1 MLELVRGHLSLVL
14 VPVGALIA
22 QELLEDLLTQNLR
35 HELGFFGEVN
45 SFTQG
50 CGQRVVAHS
59 AALRIGHGG
68 EVLGHGGHERVLVFD
83 ALQTGG
89 ENHRVGEVWVRCRV
103 QAAVLDACGLHLVRL
118 VQGHAHEGGAVV
130 VAPGDV
136 GGCLAAAPE
145 ALVGVDELVGDRG
158 EFGGVLEHT
167 GDEVA
172 CGLGQLV
179 FGTGFEECVGVAFE
193 EGEVGVHAA
202 AGVLGEGLGHEGCV
216 HAQRVGDFL
225 DDGAEGHDVVGGL
238 QGVGVAQV
246 DFVLAGAG
254 FVVAE
259 FDGDADLFEHG
270 HCLAAEV
277 LHDAAGG
284 VVEVGFVVHGH
295 GESVGAELG
304 GFEQVELNFGRGVA
318 GEAHLRGLV
327 EHALEHAAGVG
338 GADLAVGGEH
348 VTEHAG
354 GVVFLAT
361 PGQDLEGG
369 GVRLQQHVG
378 FVDAGEA
385 LNRGAVKAQ
394 ALIEGTLY
402 FSRCERNGFEGAD
415 HVGEPEAD
423 EADVALFDGAQY
435 EFLLTVHELPS
446 RCGRASA
453 WYPSAGGGG
462 ALNLLPRCGRPC
474 YERPCCGRPFMSH
487 GFQKI
492 PEDSRGVRRAA
503 CQRCW
508 RLLAPACVLLLSSL
522 SGSAVWRAGGR
533 FRLCKFSLVCSR
545 LCAAVAQIL
554 GSTGG
559 GRVTTPPLSLRSGG
573 YFLSMSAYLC
583 PDSRHMTVR
592 GACSGSPCDNG
603 GMLHSILLSTVQF
616 PLTQLPLA
624 TSIVAADPTGLE
636 WLLLIA
642 APVVFCI
649 VYLACIMAI
658 AAFGP
663 LVMRNNKSG
672 GATYLLDRPSRVA
685 FRTRT
690 VALFA
695 VVGAFVELLWLG
707 YTGRVGSMAV
717 IPILLFT
724 WSWKFAFFFLPLQLI
739 RAWYVHAT
747 RGKYDSL
754 SAEGA
759 QRREKLN
766 RKSAYEVSKMMQRE
780 PQQFAM
786 SKELHTLAR
795 GQKIAGVRPFQNLDE
810 AGKKRRTNYTV
821 ELAVA
826 LMQAR
831 AMNPGKLPSEAF
843 GEGILGMGVGMTSDR
858 AVNQTWLTL
867 CTERVN
873 APDAPNYPDSLY
885 PVAARFSLFTTM
897 SLLQPVMGRPY
908 SPFTA
913 EDARRFV
920 PRDFSADTVLLKT
933 EELGKKALAQS
944 AIFRQLHERLLP
956 LHQQQPQLVDGRALA
971 YCGALQATVAK
982 AEAQS
987 QRLTS
992 QILAAAASERGILS
1006 YGLFSQ
1012 IAEDYQCVQRLL
1024 NLMVKATANIERFIN
1039 AVEALVQMH
1048 SGPAQPSGIAYE
1060 KVQMEY
1066 IAALLEVIVFSS
1078 HAPLA
1083 GSIQAS
1089 YALLKADYE
1098 AFTFNTTDELSR
1110 SYWLQYAKNAVSACD
1125 TGLSQGYEGF
1135 FGSDDAAKK
1144 AWESYAEDVVKEVCT
1159 YSIMQLYWDAL
1170 VQQAL
1175 IQRDLPREF
1184 EDASSAI
1191 PELMNKN
1198 AAASFP
1204 TYYINLIWN

>member
-1 MLELVRGHLSLVL
+1 M
-14 VPVGALIA
+14 
-22 QELLEDLLTQNLR
+22 
-35 HELGFFGEVN
+35 
-45 SFTQG
+45 
-50 CGQRVVAHS
+50 
-59 AALRIGHGG
+59 
-68 EVLGHGGHERVLVFD
+68 
-83 ALQTGG
+83 
-89 ENHRVGEVWVRCRV
+89 
-103 QAAVLDACGLHLVRL
+103 
-118 VQGHAHEGGAVV
+118 
-130 VAPGDV
+130 APGDV

-145 ALVGVDELVGDRG
+145 ALVGVNELVGDRG

-179 FGTGFEECVGVAFE
+179 FGAGFEESVGVAFE

-225 DDGAEGHDVVGGL
+225 DDGAEGHHVVGGL
-238 QGVGVAQV
+238 QGVSVAQV

-259 FDGDADLFEHG
+259 FDGDADFFEHG
-270 HCLAAEV
+270 HCLTAEV
-277 LHDAAGG
+277 LHDTTGG

-318 GEAHLRGLV
+318 GEAHLRRLV
-327 EHALEHAAGVG
+327 EYALEHAASVG
-338 GADLAVGGEH
+338 GANLAVGGEH

-354 GVVFLAT
+354 GVVFLAA
-361 PGQDLEGG
+361 PGQNLEGG

-378 FVDAGEA
+378 FVDTGET

-394 ALIEGTLY
+394 ALVECAFY

-435 EFLLTVHELPS
+435 EFLLTVHKLPS

-453 WYPSAGGGG
+453 WYPSTGDGG
-462 ALNLLPRCGRPC
+462 ALNLLPRCGSKARKALQSPWD
-474 YERPCCGRPFMSH
+474 SL
-487 GFQKI
+487 GFQ
-492 PEDSRGVRRAA
+492 RGLRRAA

-522 SGSAVWRAGGR
+522 SGSAVRRAGGR
-533 FRLCKFSLVCSR
+533 FRLCKFSLVCS
-545 LCAAVAQIL
+545 
-554 GSTGG
+554 
-559 GRVTTPPLSLRSGG
+559 
-573 YFLSMSAYLC
+573 
-583 PDSRHMTVR
+583 DSRHMTAR
-592 GACSGSPCDNG
+592 GACSGAPCDNG
-603 GMLHSILLSTVQF
+603 GMLHSILLPSTV
-616 PLTQLPLA
+616 QLPLA

-642 APVVFCI
+642 APVVFCV

-695 VVGAFVELLWLG
+695 LVGAFVELLWLG
-707 YTGRVGSMAV
+707 YTGRVGSIAV

-747 RGKYDSL
+747 RGKYDAL

-766 RKSAYEVSKMMQRE
+766 RKSAYEVSKMMQRN

-843 GEGILGMGVGMTSDR
+843 GEGILGMGVGITSDR

-873 APDAPNYPDSLY
+873 AVDAPNYPDSLY

-933 EELGKKALAQS
+933 EELGKKTLAQS

-956 LHQQQPQLVDGRALA
+956 LHQQQPQLVDRRALA
-971 YCGALQATVAK
+971 YCGALLLSVAK

-987 QRLTS
+987 QHLTS
-992 QILAAAASERGILS
+992 QVLAAAASERGILS

-1012 IAEDYQCVQRLL
+1012 ISEDYQRVQRLL
-1024 NLMVKATANIERFIN
+1024 NLMVKATADIERFIN

-1048 SGPAQPSGIAYE
+1048 SGPVQPSGIAYE
-1060 KVQMEY
+1060 KAQMEY
-1066 IAALLEVIVFSS
+1066 IAALLDVIVFSS

-1125 TGLSQGYEGF
+1125 TGLAQGYEGF
-1135 FGSDDAAKK
+1135 FGSDDATKK
-1144 AWESYAEDVVKEVCT
+1144 AWESYAEDVVQEVCT
-1159 YSIMQLYWDAL
+1159 YSITQLYWDAL

>member
-1 MLELVRGHLSLVL
+1 M
-14 VPVGALIA
+14 
-22 QELLEDLLTQNLR
+22 
-35 HELGFFGEVN
+35 
-45 SFTQG
+45 
-50 CGQRVVAHS
+50 
-59 AALRIGHGG
+59 
-68 EVLGHGGHERVLVFD
+68 
-83 ALQTGG
+83 
-89 ENHRVGEVWVRCRV
+89 
-103 QAAVLDACGLHLVRL
+103 
-118 VQGHAHEGGAVV
+118 
-130 VAPGDV
+130 
-136 GGCLAAAPE
+136 
-145 ALVGVDELVGDRG
+145 
-158 EFGGVLEHT
+158 
-167 GDEVA
+167 
-172 CGLGQLV
+172 
-179 FGTGFEECVGVAFE
+179 
-193 EGEVGVHAA
+193 
-202 AGVLGEGLGHEGCV
+202 
-216 HAQRVGDFL
+216 
-225 DDGAEGHDVVGGL
+225 
-238 QGVGVAQV
+238 
-246 DFVLAGAG
+246 
-254 FVVAE
+254 
-259 FDGDADLFEHG
+259 
-270 HCLAAEV
+270 
-277 LHDAAGG
+277 
-284 VVEVGFVVHGH
+284 
-295 GESVGAELG
+295 
-304 GFEQVELNFGRGVA
+304 
-318 GEAHLRGLV
+318 
-327 EHALEHAAGVG
+327 
-338 GADLAVGGEH
+338 
-348 VTEHAG
+348 
-354 GVVFLAT
+354 
-361 PGQDLEGG
+361 
-369 GVRLQQHVG
+369 
-378 FVDAGEA
+378 
-385 LNRGAVKAQ
+385 
-394 ALIEGTLY
+394 
-402 FSRCERNGFEGAD
+402 
-415 HVGEPEAD
+415 
-423 EADVALFDGAQY
+423 
-435 EFLLTVHELPS
+435 
-446 RCGRASA
+446 
-453 WYPSAGGGG
+453 
-462 ALNLLPRCGRPC
+462 
-474 YERPCCGRPFMSH
+474 
-487 GFQKI
+487 
-492 PEDSRGVRRAA
+492 
-503 CQRCW
+503 
-508 RLLAPACVLLLSSL
+508 
-522 SGSAVWRAGGR
+522 
-533 FRLCKFSLVCSR
+533 CKFSLVCSR
-545 LCAAVAQIL
+545 LCTAVAQIL
-554 GSTGG
+554 GGSG
-559 GRVTTPPLSLRSGG
+559 GREGDRSPAFATVGWVLPTCASLSVPV
-573 YFLSMSAYLC
+573 YLC

-616 PLTQLPLA
+616 PLA
-624 TSIVAADPTGLE
+624 ISIVAADPTGLE

-766 RKSAYEVSKMMQRE
+766 RKSAYEVSKMMQRN

-843 GEGILGMGVGMTSDR
+843 GEGILGMGVGITSDR
-858 AVNQTWLTL
+858 AVEQTWLTL

-897 SLLQPVMGRPY
+897 SLLHPVMGRPY

-944 AIFRQLHERLLP
+944 AVFRQIHERLLP
-956 LHQQQPQLVDGRALA
+956 LHRQQPQLVDGRALA
-971 YCGALQATVAK
+971 YCGALLVSVAK
-982 AEAQS
+982 AEAES

-992 QILAAAASERGILS
+992 QILATAASERGILS
-1006 YGLFSQ
+1006 FGVFSQ
-1012 IAEDYQCVQRLL
+1012 ISEDYQCVQRLL
-1024 NLMVKATANIERFIN
+1024 NLMVKATADVERFIN

-1048 SGPAQPSGIAYE
+1048 SGPVQPSGIAYE

-1110 SYWLQYAKNAVSACD
+1110 SYWLQYAKNAVNACD

-1135 FGSDDAAKK
+1135 FGSDDAAKT

-1159 YSIMQLYWDAL
+1159 YSITQLYWDAL

-1191 PELMNKN
+1191 PQLMNKN

>member
-1 MLELVRGHLSLVL
+1 
-14 VPVGALIA
+14 
-22 QELLEDLLTQNLR
+22 
-35 HELGFFGEVN
+35 
-45 SFTQG
+45 
-50 CGQRVVAHS
+50 
-59 AALRIGHGG
+59 
-68 EVLGHGGHERVLVFD
+68 
-83 ALQTGG
+83 
-89 ENHRVGEVWVRCRV
+89 
-103 QAAVLDACGLHLVRL
+103 
-118 VQGHAHEGGAVV
+118 
-130 VAPGDV
+130 
-136 GGCLAAAPE
+136 
-145 ALVGVDELVGDRG
+145 
-158 EFGGVLEHT
+158 
-167 GDEVA
+167 
-172 CGLGQLV
+172 
-179 FGTGFEECVGVAFE
+179 
-193 EGEVGVHAA
+193 
-202 AGVLGEGLGHEGCV
+202 
-216 HAQRVGDFL
+216 
-225 DDGAEGHDVVGGL
+225 
-238 QGVGVAQV
+238 
-246 DFVLAGAG
+246 
-254 FVVAE
+254 
-259 FDGDADLFEHG
+259 
-270 HCLAAEV
+270 
-277 LHDAAGG
+277 
-284 VVEVGFVVHGH
+284 
-295 GESVGAELG
+295 
-304 GFEQVELNFGRGVA
+304 
-318 GEAHLRGLV
+318 
-327 EHALEHAAGVG
+327 
-338 GADLAVGGEH
+338 
-348 VTEHAG
+348 
-354 GVVFLAT
+354 
-361 PGQDLEGG
+361 
-369 GVRLQQHVG
+369 
-378 FVDAGEA
+378 
-385 LNRGAVKAQ
+385 
-394 ALIEGTLY
+394 
-402 FSRCERNGFEGAD
+402 
-415 HVGEPEAD
+415 
-423 EADVALFDGAQY
+423 
-435 EFLLTVHELPS
+435 
-446 RCGRASA
+446 
-453 WYPSAGGGG
+453 
-462 ALNLLPRCGRPC
+462 
-474 YERPCCGRPFMSH
+474 
-487 GFQKI
+487 
-492 PEDSRGVRRAA
+492 
-503 CQRCW
+503 
-508 RLLAPACVLLLSSL
+508 
-522 SGSAVWRAGGR
+522 
-533 FRLCKFSLVCSR
+533 
-545 LCAAVAQIL
+545 
-554 GSTGG
+554 
-559 GRVTTPPLSLRSGG
+559 
-573 YFLSMSAYLC
+573 
-583 PDSRHMTVR
+583 MTVR

-616 PLTQLPLA
+616 PLAQLPLA

-707 YTGRVGSMAV
+707 YTGRVGSIAV

-759 QRREKLN
+759 QRRQKLN

-831 AMNPGKLPSEAF
+831 AMNPGKLP
-843 GEGILGMGVGMTSDR
+843 
-858 AVNQTWLTL
+858 
-867 CTERVN
+867 
-873 APDAPNYPDSLY
+873 DSLY

-944 AIFRQLHERLLP
+944 AIFRQLHERLMP

-971 YCGALQATVAK
+971 YCGALQATVTK

-1012 IAEDYQCVQRLL
+1012 ISEDYQCVQRLL
-1024 NLMVKATANIERFIN
+1024 NLMVKATANIERFMN

-1048 SGPAQPSGIAYE
+1048 SGPVQPSGIAYE

-1135 FGSDDAAKK
+1135 FGSADAAKT

-1184 EDASSAI
+1184 SDASSAI
-1191 PELMNKN
+1191 PEMMNKN

>member
-1 MLELVRGHLSLVL
+1 M
-14 VPVGALIA
+14 A
-22 QELLEDLLTQNLR
+22 
-35 HELGFFGEVN
+35 
-45 SFTQG
+45 
-50 CGQRVVAHS
+50 
-59 AALRIGHGG
+59 
-68 EVLGHGGHERVLVFD
+68 
-83 ALQTGG
+83 
-89 ENHRVGEVWVRCRV
+89 
-103 QAAVLDACGLHLVRL
+103 
-118 VQGHAHEGGAVV
+118 
-130 VAPGDV
+130 
-136 GGCLAAAPE
+136 
-145 ALVGVDELVGDRG
+145 
-158 EFGGVLEHT
+158 
-167 GDEVA
+167 
-172 CGLGQLV
+172 
-179 FGTGFEECVGVAFE
+179 
-193 EGEVGVHAA
+193 
-202 AGVLGEGLGHEGCV
+202 
-216 HAQRVGDFL
+216 
-225 DDGAEGHDVVGGL
+225 
-238 QGVGVAQV
+238 
-246 DFVLAGAG
+246 
-254 FVVAE
+254 
-259 FDGDADLFEHG
+259 
-270 HCLAAEV
+270 
-277 LHDAAGG
+277 
-284 VVEVGFVVHGH
+284 
-295 GESVGAELG
+295 
-304 GFEQVELNFGRGVA
+304 
-318 GEAHLRGLV
+318 
-327 EHALEHAAGVG
+327 
-338 GADLAVGGEH
+338 
-348 VTEHAG
+348 
-354 GVVFLAT
+354 
-361 PGQDLEGG
+361 
-369 GVRLQQHVG
+369 
-378 FVDAGEA
+378 
-385 LNRGAVKAQ
+385 
-394 ALIEGTLY
+394 
-402 FSRCERNGFEGAD
+402 
-415 HVGEPEAD
+415 
-423 EADVALFDGAQY
+423 
-435 EFLLTVHELPS
+435 
-446 RCGRASA
+446 
-453 WYPSAGGGG
+453 
-462 ALNLLPRCGRPC
+462 
-474 YERPCCGRPFMSH
+474 
-487 GFQKI
+487 
-492 PEDSRGVRRAA
+492 
-503 CQRCW
+503 
-508 RLLAPACVLLLSSL
+508 
-522 SGSAVWRAGGR
+522 
-533 FRLCKFSLVCSR
+533 
-545 LCAAVAQIL
+545 
-554 GSTGG
+554 
-559 GRVTTPPLSLRSGG
+559 
-573 YFLSMSAYLC
+573 
-583 PDSRHMTVR
+583 
-592 GACSGSPCDNG
+592 
-603 GMLHSILLSTVQF
+603 
-616 PLTQLPLA
+616 QLPLA

-766 RKSAYEVSKMMQRE
+766 RKSAYEVSKMMQRN

-843 GEGILGMGVGMTSDR
+843 GEGILGMGVGITSDR

-920 PRDFSADTVLLKT
+920 PHDFSADTVLLKT
-933 EELGKKALAQS
+933 EELGKKTLAQS
-944 AIFRQLHERLLP
+944 AIFRQIHERLLP
-956 LHQQQPQLVDGRALA
+956 LHQQQPQLVDRRALA
-971 YCGALQATVAK
+971 YCGALLLSVAR
-982 AEAQS
+982 AEAES
-987 QRLTS
+987 QRLTA
-992 QILAAAASERGILS
+992 QVLAAVASERGVLP

-1012 IAEDYQCVQRLL
+1012 VAEDYQRVQRLL
-1024 NLMVKATANIERFIN
+1024 NLMVKATADVQRFVN
-1039 AVEALVQMH
+1039 SVDALVQLY
-1048 SGPAQPSGIAYE
+1048 AQSARPSGMAHE
-1060 KVQMEY
+1060 KAQMEY
-1066 IAALLEVIVFSS
+1066 IAALLDVIVFSS

-1110 SYWLQYAKNAVSACD
+1110 SYWLQYAKNAVNACD

-1135 FGSDDAAKK
+1135 FDNDAALP

-1184 EDASSAI
+1184 DDASSAI

>member
-1 MLELVRGHLSLVL
+1 
-14 VPVGALIA
+14 
-22 QELLEDLLTQNLR
+22 
-35 HELGFFGEVN
+35 
-45 SFTQG
+45 
-50 CGQRVVAHS
+50 
-59 AALRIGHGG
+59 
-68 EVLGHGGHERVLVFD
+68 
-83 ALQTGG
+83 
-89 ENHRVGEVWVRCRV
+89 
-103 QAAVLDACGLHLVRL
+103 
-118 VQGHAHEGGAVV
+118 
-130 VAPGDV
+130 
-136 GGCLAAAPE
+136 
-145 ALVGVDELVGDRG
+145 
-158 EFGGVLEHT
+158 
-167 GDEVA
+167 
-172 CGLGQLV
+172 
-179 FGTGFEECVGVAFE
+179 
-193 EGEVGVHAA
+193 
-202 AGVLGEGLGHEGCV
+202 
-216 HAQRVGDFL
+216 
-225 DDGAEGHDVVGGL
+225 
-238 QGVGVAQV
+238 
-246 DFVLAGAG
+246 
-254 FVVAE
+254 
-259 FDGDADLFEHG
+259 
-270 HCLAAEV
+270 
-277 LHDAAGG
+277 
-284 VVEVGFVVHGH
+284 
-295 GESVGAELG
+295 
-304 GFEQVELNFGRGVA
+304 
-318 GEAHLRGLV
+318 
-327 EHALEHAAGVG
+327 
-338 GADLAVGGEH
+338 
-348 VTEHAG
+348 
-354 GVVFLAT
+354 
-361 PGQDLEGG
+361 
-369 GVRLQQHVG
+369 
-378 FVDAGEA
+378 
-385 LNRGAVKAQ
+385 
-394 ALIEGTLY
+394 
-402 FSRCERNGFEGAD
+402 
-415 HVGEPEAD
+415 
-423 EADVALFDGAQY
+423 
-435 EFLLTVHELPS
+435 
-446 RCGRASA
+446 
-453 WYPSAGGGG
+453 
-462 ALNLLPRCGRPC
+462 
-474 YERPCCGRPFMSH
+474 
-487 GFQKI
+487 
-492 PEDSRGVRRAA
+492 
-503 CQRCW
+503 
-508 RLLAPACVLLLSSL
+508 
-522 SGSAVWRAGGR
+522 
-533 FRLCKFSLVCSR
+533 
-545 LCAAVAQIL
+545 
-554 GSTGG
+554 
-559 GRVTTPPLSLRSGG
+559 
-573 YFLSMSAYLC
+573 
-583 PDSRHMTVR
+583 MTVR

-616 PLTQLPLA
+616 PLAQLPLA

-707 YTGRVGSMAV
+707 YTGRVGSIAV

-766 RKSAYEVSKMMQRE
+766 RKSAYEVSKMMQRN

-843 GEGILGMGVGMTSDR
+843 GEGILGMGVGITSDR

-982 AEAQS
+982 AEAES

-992 QILAAAASERGILS
+992 QILAAAASERGILP

-1024 NLMVKATANIERFIN
+1024 NLMVKATADIERFIN

-1048 SGPAQPSGIAYE
+1048 SAQVQPSGIAYE

-1135 FGSDDAAKK
+1135 FDNDAALP

-1184 EDASSAI
+1184 DDASSAI

>member
-22 QELLEDLLTQNLR
+22 QELLEDLLAQNLR
-35 HELGFFGEVN
+35 HELGFFGDIDG
-45 SFTQG
+45 FTQG
-50 CGQRVVAHS
+50 RGQRVVAHG
-59 AALRIGHGG
+59 AAFSVGHGG
-68 EVLGHGGHERVLVFD
+68 EVFGHGGHERVLVFD
-83 ALQTGG
+83 ALQTCCK
-89 ENHRVGEVWVRCRV
+89 NHRVGQVRVRRRV
-103 QAAVLDACGLHLVRL
+103 QAAVLDAGGLHLVRL
-118 VQGHAHEGGAVV
+118 VQGHTHEGGAVV

-167 GDEVA
+167 GNEVA

-179 FGTGFEECVGVAFE
+179 FGTGFEERVGVAFE

-202 AGVLGEGLGHEGCV
+202 AGVLGEGLGHEGCI
-216 HAQRVGDFL
+216 HAERVGDFL
-225 DDGAEGHDVVGGL
+225 DDGAEGHDVIGGL
-238 QGVGVAQV
+238 QGIGVAQV
-246 DFVLAGAG
+246 DFILAGAG

-259 FDGDADLFEHG
+259 FDGDTDFFEHG

-295 GESVGAELG
+295 GESVSAELG

-318 GEAHLRGLV
+318 GEAHLRCLV
-327 EHALEHAAGVG
+327 EHALEHTAGVG
-338 GADLAVGGEH
+338 GANLTVGGEH

-354 GVVFLAT
+354 GVVFLAA

-378 FVDAGEA
+378 FVDAGET

-394 ALIEGTLY
+394 ALIEGAFY

-435 EFLLTVHELPS
+435 EFLLAVHKLPS

-453 WYPSAGGGG
+453 WYPSVGGGG

-474 YERPCCGRPFMSH
+474 CGRSCMSL
-487 GFQKI
+487 GV
-492 PEDSRGVRRAA
+492 PRGCGGLCTSGAGASLPRRVS
-503 CQRCW
+503 CCY
-508 RLLAPACVLLLSSL
+508 LAYRVLLCGGWVGGFVCVNSLFVCRGSSD
-522 SGSAVWRAGGR
+522 SGRYRGLRFFCGAGCVQIPSIW
-533 FRLCKFSLVCSR
+533 LCSDTW
-545 LCAAVAQIL
+545 Q
-554 GSTGG
+554 
-559 GRVTTPPLSLRSGG
+559 
-573 YFLSMSAYLC
+573 
-583 PDSRHMTVR
+583 MTVR
-592 GACSGSPCDNG
+592 GAWSGLPCDNG
-603 GMLHSILLSTVQF
+603 GMLHSVLLSSASQALPAQVAPAQI
-616 PLTQLPLA
+616 PLA
-624 TSIVAADPTGLE
+624 ASTLVAADPTGLE
-636 WLLLIA
+636 WLLLVA
-642 APVVFCI
+642 APIVFLVLYLVCLFVVA
-649 VYLACIMAI
+649 V
-658 AAFGP
+658 FGP
-663 LVMRNNKSG
+663 TVMKNNKTG

-685 FRTRT
+685 FRVRT
-690 VALFA
+690 LALWA
-695 VVGAFVELLWLG
+695 LVGAFVEFIWTG
-707 YTGRVGSMAV
+707 YTGRLGSSAAIPV
-717 IPILLFT
+717 IIFS
-724 WSWKFAFFFLPLQLI
+724 WSWKYTFFFLPLQVI
-739 RAWYVHAT
+739 RSWYVHAS
-747 RGKYDSL
+747 RGKYDAL

-766 RKSAYEVSKMMQRE
+766 RKSAYEVSKMMQRN

-786 SKELHTLAR
+786 NKELHTLAR
-795 GQKIAGVRPFQNLDE
+795 GQKIAGVRPFQHLDE

-843 GEGILGMGVGMTSDR
+843 GESILGMGVGIASDR
-858 AVNQTWLTL
+858 AVEQTWLTL

-913 EDARRFV
+913 PDARRFV

-933 EELGKKALAQS
+933 EELGKKALVQS
-944 AIFRQLHERLLP
+944 AIFRQIHERLLP
-956 LHQQQPQLVDGRALA
+956 LHRQQPQLVDGRALA
-971 YCGALQATVAK
+971 YCGALLLSVAK
-982 AEAQS
+982 AEAES

-992 QILAAAASERGILS
+992 QILAAAASERGVLS
-1006 YGLFSQ
+1006 FGVFSQ
-1012 IAEDYQCVQRLL
+1012 ISEDYQCVQRLL
-1024 NLMVKATANIERFIN
+1024 NLMVKATADVERFIN

-1048 SGPAQPSGIAYE
+1048 SGPVQPSGIAYE

-1066 IAALLEVIVFSS
+1066 IAALLDVIVFSS

-1110 SYWLQYAKNAVSACD
+1110 SYWLQYAKNAVNACD

-1135 FGSDDAAKK
+1135 FDNDAALP

-1184 EDASSAI
+1184 SDASSAV